1 MWISYPNG
9 LTKLNI
15 LDLPSPLS
23 EQLYYSMFLLQGT
36 TSTGYLY
43 ALAICLLVISGL
55 ISASEVAFFSLDSND
70 IRQLEEDKSGSS
82 KRILQLKHKPRYL
95 LATILIAN
103 NLVNI
108 GVVLCA
114 DGILKNILG
123 DQRLLEM
130 GVWLSE
136 FVFMNYLEPMVLG
149 NAVNFL
155 ITVVGVTF
163 ILLLFGEATPKIY
176 ATYHKLTIAH
186 IMAAPLT
193 LLTYVFKPISTLLV
207 KMSTGLEERLADTGN
222 HHFTTKE
229 DIDAAIELTVTDT
242 ENAEQEAD
250 ILKGIVNF
258 GDTSAKQIMHPR
270 TDIVAVDVSASHKE
284 LMKLVRDSGYSRIPV
299 YRDDFDIIEGI
310 LYVKDLLPYLDE
322 QDDFK
327 WQELIRKN
335 VLFVPESKKID
346 ELLREFQTKKLHMAV
361 IVDEYGGTAGIAT
374 LEDIMEEVVGDI
386 KDEFDEDDDIEFVKI
401 TDQHYIF
408 EGKSLLK
415 DVCRITG
422 LPGSVF
428 DEYRGDAD
436 SLAGLFLEV
445 VGHIPR
451 ADQEIEIEQVTL
463 KVVASNKKRIEKIS
477 LMVKAV

>member
-1 MWISYPNG
+1 M
-9 LTKLNI
+9 
-15 LDLPSPLS
+15 DLPSPLS
-23 EQLYYSMFLLQGT
+23 EQIYFSMFLLQGT
-36 TSTGYLY
+36 SSIGYLY
-43 ALAICLLVISGL
+43 ALGIILLMLSALV
-55 ISASEVAFFSLDSND
+55 SASEVAFFSLDSND
-70 IRQLEEDKSGSS
+70 IRQLEEDKSASS
-82 KRILQLKHKPRYL
+82 KSILYLKHKPRYL
-95 LATILIAN
+95 LATILITN

-108 GVVLCA
+108 GIVLCA
-114 DGILKNILG
+114 DEILKQVLG
-123 DQRLLEM
+123 DQRLLSM
-130 GVWLSE
+130 GLWLSE
-136 FVFMNYLEPMVLG
+136 MIFMNYFEPVVLG
-149 NAVNFL
+149 NALNFL
-155 ITVVGVTF
+155 FTVVGVTYL
-163 ILLLFGEATPKIY
+163 LLLFGEATPKIY

-186 IMAAPLT
+186 LMSTPLT
-193 LLTYVFKPISTLLV
+193 ILVYIFKPISTVLV
-207 KMSTGLEERLADTGN
+207 KLSTGLEERLADTGS

-270 TDIVAVDVSASHKE
+270 TDIVAVDISATHKE

-299 YRDDFDIIEGI
+299 FRDDFDIIEGI

-327 WQELIRKN
+327 WQELIRRN

-386 KDEFDEDDDIEFVKI
+386 KDEFDEDNDIEFVKI
-401 TDQHYIF
+401 TDHHFIF

-422 LPGSVF
+422 LTSSIF
-428 DEYRGDAD
+428 DEHRGDAD

-451 ADQEIEIEQVTL
+451 VDQEIEIDQVTL

-477 LMVKAV
+477 LMIKAA